1 MLHLG
6 SLVTKVEFGK
16 GDLRHQVERWELLVE
31 LLKYRAVVVSHFT
44 INVTCV
50 VSATGADKSVWREEL
65 LDLIMTWLD
74 VYAVLIELLLI
85 HVLGDPLSVLMHF
98 YNYNEH
104 H

>member
-1 MLHLG
+1 MG
-6 SLVTKVEFGK
+6 SLVTKIEFGK
-16 GDLRHQVERWELLVE
+16 SYLRHEVERWELLIE
-31 LLKYRAVVVSHFT
+31 LLQYRAVVVSHFT

-65 LDLIMTWLD
+65 LNLIMTRLD
-74 VYAVLIELLLI
+74 VNAVLIELLLI
-85 HVLGDPLSVLMHF
+85 HVLGDPLSVFMHF